1 MNLHK
6 LFYVTV
12 YTFKFNKHSEYG
24 FEDVGKLNRH
34 PEGWRCDVNSSF
46 PNIRND
52 DPMVSVF
59 QRENLKRDLKFQL
72 MELFYEKQLPDRFEF
87 REFWYNVYHK
97 NQNQERHSHL
107 MGCGG
112 VPYWC
117 GIYYHK
123 GFTPTT
129 FYRPD
134 YHNTVH
140 SFPINGSEL
149 SDYKSSIA
157 KPKLNDG
164 DVILFPPYVEHCV
177 DENLSD
183 DIRITFSFNLF
194 IPQ

>member
-1 MNLHK
+1 MFLIGVAFIIIKVLHQQ
-6 LFYVTV
+6 LF
-12 YTFKFNKHSEYG
+12 
-24 FEDVGKLNRH
+24 
-34 PEGWRCDVNSSF
+34 
-46 PNIRND
+46 
-52 DPMVSVF
+52 
-59 QRENLKRDLKFQL
+59 
-72 MELFYEKQLPDRFEF
+72 
-87 REFWYNVYHK
+87 
-97 NQNQERHSHL
+97 
-107 MGCGG
+107 
-112 VPYWC
+112 
-117 GIYYHK
+117 
-123 GFTPTT
+123 
-129 FYRPD
+129 RPD